1 MVTGPVECVAGA
13 PELAC
18 AAAVDGAAAE
28 GIPVDGAGGV
38 PVDGAGASA
47 ERFRD
52 VMRHFPTG
60 VTVLTT
66 TGPEGPHG
74 MTANAVMSVSLDP
87 PTLLVAIHRRART
100 HAIVRAVPTFTV
112 NILAAD
118 QRDHAELFARTDP
131 EEDPFLCAG
140 WAPSPVT
147 GNPVLDRSLAVLDC
161 RVERRLAV
169 ADHTLV
175 VGSVVGTSV
184 GRPDAGPMVFARREF
199 CEVGHFGGK

>member
-1 MVTGPVECVAGA
+1 MVTGPAE
-13 PELAC
+13 C
-18 AAAVDGAAAE
+18 AAE
-28 GIPVDGAGGV
+28 LGGQ
-38 PVDGAGASA
+38 ASA
-47 ERFRD
+47 QTFREA
-52 VMRHFPTG
+52 MRHFPTG

-87 PTLLVAIHRRART
+87 PTLLAAIHRRART
-100 HAIVRAVPTFTV
+100 HAIVRTASAFTV

-131 EEDPFLCAG
+131 EEDPFLRTA
-140 WAPSPVT
+140 WEPSPVT
-147 GNPVLDRSLAVLDC
+147 GNPVLGRSLAVLDC

-175 VGSVVGTSV
+175 VGAVAAAFV
-184 GRPDAGPMVFARREF
+184 GRPDAAPMVFARREF
-199 CEVGHFGGK
+199 CEVAHMGS